1 MQMVASK
8 NVLIVGGGLAG
19 CFMAMESAKRGHRIR
34 LVDRYN
40 PKSASRVAAG
50 LYNVITGREANKT
63 WMADEMLAA
72 LAAVTANPAFE
83 ELGKF
88 IHPMPILRPFPDG
101 TNYNDWMV
109 RLQDPEFSW
118 LAAHQGLPYRPDV
131 LQNPIGGLRILPCG
145 WVETEAICKAIL
157 EILTAKF
164 DFQRVESAFYYAS
177 LNPNTG
183 ECSQPGLED
192 TYDEII
198 FAEGMGIMG
207 NPWFQFVEIRPLKGQ
222 ILELKMEDGL
232 GEEQILLRK
241 MFLIP
246 KGDLFYTAGSTYE
259 LHFEDDETDAEGIK
273 TITDS
278 VEEVT
283 PLGFEVLSARAS
295 IRPTT
300 PNRRPILGRHPEF
313 ERLIVCNG
321 LGTKGVLQGP
331 YSALILRDWLDGHA
345 QSLGKDVSVLR
356 FLKKFA

>member
-1 MQMVASK
+1 MVAPK

-19 CFMAMESAKRGHRIR
+19 CFMAMETAKRGHRIR

-63 WMADEMLAA
+63 WMADEMLATLEAVTSHPKFAA
-72 LAAVTANPAFE
+72 LAQ
-83 ELGKF
+83 F
-88 IHPMPILRPFPDG
+88 IHPMPIFRPFPDG

-109 RLQDPEFSW
+109 KLQDPEFAW
-118 LAAHQGLPYRPDV
+118 LAEHQGMPIRPEV
-131 LQNPIGGLRILPCG
+131 LENPIGGLRILPCG
-145 WVETEAICKAIL
+145 WVETEAICKAIVD
-157 EILTAKF
+157 ILAADF
-164 DFQRVESAFYYAS
+164 DFELVNSPFYYAS
-177 LNPNTG
+177 LNPVTG
-183 ECSQPGLED
+183 ECTQPGLED
-192 TYDEII
+192 QYDEVI

-222 ILELKMEDGL
+222 ILELKMEEGL

-246 KGDLFYTAGSTYE
+246 KGNLFYTAGSTYE

-273 TITDS
+273 TIMDS

-283 PLGFEVLSARAS
+283 TLGFEVLSARAS

-300 PNRRPILGRHPEF
+300 PNRRPILGRHPDF

-331 YSALILRDWLDGHA
+331 YAAVLLRDWLDGHTEA
-345 QSLGKDVSVLR
+345 LGKDVSVLR
-356 FLKKFA
+356 FLKKFV